1 MRPSTF
7 TTMLGCGTEC
17 GARETAVQR
26 PRPQFIGKR
35 IHSGMDVR
43 ASSLKKRASG
53 IGIPGRGYRGF
64 ASQCTEAELYSQLAR
79 LAPDQRR
86 CVLEHSLS
94 ERQRLALE
102 VWILRQRASSV
113 VKARGS
119 HRKLRDTRCWNRRL
133 SKVTQTRCIS
143 GALPSRRSKRTRSDI
158 PGVHCRIAGRSYRA
172 VVTAAPFRIMSSYS
186 SSLPKVLRFHEVLL
200 AIARRVRRDGA
211 EKLESSIKRAVLE
224 EPQRHGFLSATD
236 VGLTFEVT
244 ISARFWIG
252 QGLITPR
259 FSSSQLDAAL
269 RAWRRLREARGTY
282 RGCTNGHTLFWH
294 DTPKEL
300 ETAWARMRG
309 VYLDICS
316 ELGRSRR
323 HIASRLNA
331 LEEKHR
337 SCKERIT
344 ERYGSKAEL
353 SRITSCVHPSC
364 KDTRASECFH
374 YFKECPGLHLGTG

>member
-1 MRPSTF
+1 MRPSIL
-7 TTMLGCGTEC
+7 TTMMGCGTEC
-17 GARETAVQR
+17 GARETAGEQS
-26 PRPQFIGKR
+26 RPQSIRKR

-43 ASSLKKRASG
+43 ASSLKKRSSV
-53 IGIPGRGYRGF
+53 IGIPGRGFRGF
-64 ASQCTEAELYSQLAR
+64 ASQCSEAELYSQLAR

-86 CVLEHSLS
+86 RVLEHCLS

-119 HRKLRDTRCWNRRL
+119 HRKLRDTRCWNRTL
-133 SKVTQTRCIS
+133 SKVTQTRCMS
-143 GALPSRRSKRTRSDI
+143 GALPLRRSKRTRSDI

-200 AIARRVRRDGA
+200 AVARRVRREGA
-211 EKLESSIKRAVLE
+211 EKLESSIKRAVQE
-224 EPQRHGFLSATD
+224 EPQRHGFLSAND
-236 VGLTFEVT
+236 IGLTLEVT

-269 RAWRRLREARGTY
+269 RAWRRLREARGIC
-282 RGCTNGHTLFWH
+282 RGCTNGYTLFWH
-294 DTPKEL
+294 DTPTEL

-323 HIASRLNA
+323 HAASRLNA

-344 ERYGSKAEL
+344 ERYGSKSEM
-353 SRITSCVHPSC
+353 SRVTSCVHPEG
-364 KDTRASECFH
+364 KDIGTSECFH
-374 YFKECPGLHLGTG
+374 YFKECTGLRSGTG